1 MSEDQNLPATQEQAR
16 PPSQAEQ
23 QRARM
28 DFLVKQVESRG
39 EQLVTL
45 LKGSGISLDRFVEVF
60 RRAMIKGA
68 EKEATNLLLA
78 DAGSVIQ
85 ACIDACTA
93 GVLPDGKRGAIVIY
107 NTNVAQRGEQ
117 KRWIKRAQFLVMY
130 EGMLQIAY
138 ASGNFQSIA
147 AQVVY
152 ETDEWDYELGISPWI
167 KHKPGPRP
175 PRPEGP
181 PYAVV
186 AAYAVAK
193 TVNGGVFVEVF
204 EPEDIR
210 KVMAVS
216 RATSG
221 PAKDWPEQMARKGP
235 LRRLWKFL
243 PRDSRMDRVLEVD
256 DESFDLDIAP
266 VEAAPPKSLK
276 VGFGAPAIEHTPA
289 QTADIPM
296 EQVRDEE
303 PAGEFEEDA
312 RFHATE
318 SAGTMY
324 AGEPGVFG
332 TTDEPAYNSRS
343 PRIHEFADRVA
354 AAQSW
359 LNIKQALRGLM
370 KAQDW
375 DRAADEGQALSIA
388 WARFTELGDKTDF
401 VLDSLLFACWLEGKD
416 PVPTPDEITGNLR
429 VLETQADWG
438 RSGEEI
444 QDWIT
449 RRVREKVGA

>member
-1 MSEDQNLPATQEQAR
+1 MSEDQNLPATQEPDRR
-16 PPSQAEQ
+16 PTQAEQ
-23 QRARM
+23 QRDRM
-28 DFLVKQVESRG
+28 NFLVKQVENRG

-68 EKEATNLLLA
+68 EKDATNLLLA

-152 ETDEWDYELGISPWI
+152 EGDEWDYEMGITPWI
-167 KHKPGPRP
+167 KHKPVARP
-175 PRPEGP
+175 PRPDGP
-181 PYAVV
+181 PYAVI

-210 KVMAVS
+210 KVIAVS

-243 PRDSRMDRVLEVD
+243 PRDARMDRVLEVD
-256 DESFDLDIAP
+256 DENFD
-266 VEAAPPKSLK
+266 VEALPTETVAPKSLK
-276 VGFGAPAIEHTPA
+276 VGFSAPALEHAPA
-289 QTADIPM
+289 ETVDIPM
-296 EQVRDEE
+296 DQVRDEE
-303 PAGEFEEDA
+303 MAEEFSTADV
-312 RFHATE
+312 RVHAAEHLEAT
-318 SAGTMY
+318 Y
-324 AGEPGVFG
+324 DGEPGDFPP
-332 TTDEPAYNSRS
+332 DYS
-343 PRIHEFADRVA
+343 PRIREYRDRVA

-359 LNIKQALRGLM
+359 LNIKQALRGLL

-375 DRAADEGQALSIA
+375 DRGADERLALSIA
-388 WARFTELGDKTDF
+388 WDRFTELGDKTDF
-401 VLDSLLFACWLEGKD
+401 VTDVFLYACWLAGRTPE
-416 PVPTPDEITGNLR
+416 PSPDEVTGNLK
-429 VLETQADWG
+429 VLQTQADWNRAGDDIQAWVLRAATG
-438 RSGEEI
+438 RHQS
-444 QDWIT
+444 
-449 RRVREKVGA
+449 